1 MSNRIQSLE
10 LALMTWPQIRAL
22 QSECSMILLPLG
34 ATEQHG
40 PALPISTDTI
50 IAEALCREVSRRT
63 GVPFAPTLSLTS
75 SGAHTTKWPGTF
87 SMAPLTFIQS
97 LVQWARWAEATG
109 WKKILFVNAHAGN
122 HAPLRVAVDQIR
134 LELLGKIQVG
144 LVDTF
149 TLTPEIAARFTS
161 DANDLHANKAE
172 SDLILHL
179 APDCVDTSA
188 FLLADD
194 PDRTEGLVFSYPVS
208 QTSLNGTTGTPSGGR
223 AEDGCQLFEMMC
235 EALTRI
241 TCSGLSET
249 PPLPESEW
257 RGTPE
262 HFFSL

>member
-1 MSNRIQSLE
+1 MFE

-22 QSECSMILLPLG
+22 QSGCSMILLPLG

-50 IAEALCREVSRRT
+50 IADALCREASRRT
-63 GVPFAPTLSLTS
+63 GVPFAPALPLTS
-75 SGAHTTKWPGTF
+75 SGAHTSKWPGTF
-87 SMAPLTFIQS
+87 SMAPLTFIQV

-122 HAPLRVAVDQIR
+122 HAPIRVAVDQIR

-144 LVDTF
+144 FVDSF

-172 SDLILHL
+172 CDLILSL
-179 APDCVDTSA
+179 TPELVDMSA
-188 FLLADD
+188 FPQADD

-208 QTSLNGTTGTPSGGR
+208 QTSLNGTTGKPSMGC
-223 AEDGCQLFEMMC
+223 AEDGCELFEMMC
-235 EALTRI
+235 DALTRI
-241 TCSGLSET
+241 IRSGLHEN
-249 PPLPESEW
+249 PPLPESAW